1 MHVWRLVKPRYAP
14 SVFDG
19 EGARLYG
26 ARWNSVGVRVAY
38 ASGDAALAVLEVF
51 VHLADTTALPSYSLV
66 SASIPDRL
74 IKDLDLSLLPKSWEA
89 SPVPPAVQAIGDDW
103 IRSGSSLALRVPSV
117 LVPSGTN
124 LLINPEHR
132 DFTQLKLES
141 IEPYRFDSRFVR

>member
-14 SVFDG
+14 SAFDG

-26 ARWNSVGVRVAY
+26 ARWNSAGVRVAY
-38 ASGDAALAVLEVF
+38 ASSDAALAVLEVF
-51 VHLADTTALPSYSLV
+51 VHLKDTAALPSYSLV

-74 IKDLDLSLLPKSWEA
+74 IQDQDPSLLPKAWNA

-103 IRSGSSLALRVPSV
+103 IRSGNALALRVPSV

-124 LLINPEHR
+124 LLINPDHR
-132 DFTQLKLES
+132 DFTQMKFES
-141 IEPYRFDSRFVR
+141 IEPYRVDSSFIR